1 MFIGCKFLSS
11 TTYHFHA
18 CEQRE
23 EAGQEDIGLVHV
35 ARLVQVV
42 IPDDH
47 DEDDEAQAEASEDD
61 DAWHDGLKSE
71 EVIGRHTTARHQS
84 DWALL
89 LDVCDQHKITIRNL
103 QAVIIIA
110 ENIIEHHRKLLI
122 WSDLFL
128 TSFFFVQNFT
138 LLSHF

>member
-1 MFIGCKFLSS
+1 M
-11 TTYHFHA
+11 
-18 CEQRE
+18 
-23 EAGQEDIGLVHV
+23 HV

-47 DEDDEAQAEASEDD
+47 DEDDEAQAETSEDD

-122 WSDLFL
+122 WDLFI
-128 TSFFFVQNFT
+128 TSFFFVKNFT
-138 LLSHF
+138 LYWAIFQQKSFLTTIVLFTFSTLFL